1 MLKNHTGP
9 PQYYSVK
16 LLQSI
21 TNSHLFLGYSHDY
34 FFKANIQGKVV
45 LNLFFEMFSGS
56 LPISH
61 GYFSP

>member
-16 LLQSI
+16 LLQNI
-21 TNSHLFLGYSHDY
+21 TNSQLFCVIRMI
-34 FFKANIQGKVV
+34 FFSKAYIQGNVV